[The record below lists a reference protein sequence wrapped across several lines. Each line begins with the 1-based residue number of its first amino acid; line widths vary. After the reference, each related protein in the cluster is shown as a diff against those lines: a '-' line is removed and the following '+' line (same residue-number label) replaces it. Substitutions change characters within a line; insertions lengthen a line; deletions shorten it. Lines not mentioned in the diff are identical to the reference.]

1 MMTRRGLIQWT
12 LWLMLTIG
20 AVAYLG
26 VQLFLEE
33 QKPDLLIG
41 TSSHGHYQI
50 ELQCGACHTEA
61 FGGPEVLQ
69 NACVDCHGEELN
81 AALDSHPVKKFT
93 DPRNANRIENL
104 DARYCVSCH
113 REHNP
118 DITRAAGLTLPED
131 YCFECHQDIGEE
143 RDTHKGLGFET
154 CASAGC
160 HNFHDNLA
168 LYEDFL
174 LKHAGDPIHTGGRQP
189 ARNLDAYL
197 TSLGQDWAQS
207 NPEPLP
213 DGFDSADIHAG
224 WADSAHGQAEVACSN
239 CHLSQSDNQSTWTEN
254 PGHEVCATCHQAE
267 TSGFL
272 AGKHGMRLARGLPP
286 MTPAQ
291 ARLPMKADAGHRELN
306 CSSCHVPHADDTR
319 RAAVEACLGCHNDD
333 HSLAYRQSPH
343 YEQWQKALAGEI
355 PVEQGVS
362 CATCH
367 MPRIETE
374 TNGIERILVEHN
386 QNSTLRPNEKMI
398 RPTCMNCHG
407 LGFAIDALADP
418 ALIENNF
425 SGMPS
430 EHIRSIDMAVE
441 RDKPTT
447 F

>member
-254 PGHEVCATCHQAE
+254 PSHEVCATCHEAE

-291 ARLPMKADAGHRELN
+291 
-306 CSSCHVPHADDTR
+306 V
-319 RAAVEACLGCHNDD
+319 V
-333 HSLAYRQSPH
+333 
-343 YEQWQKALAGEI
+343 
-355 PVEQGVS
+355 
-362 CATCH
+362 
-367 MPRIETE
+367 
-374 TNGIERILVEHN
+374 
-386 QNSTLRPNEKMI
+386 NS
-398 RPTCMNCHG
+398 
-407 LGFAIDALADP
+407 
-418 ALIENNF
+418 
-425 SGMPS
+425 
-430 EHIRSIDMAVE
+430 RS
-441 RDKPTT
+441 
-447 F
+447 